1 MSYIKF
7 FKNDAKYYL
16 SSWSVIIY
24 VLLLILTYL
33 KIIPLDS
40 PINLAIYIVMW
51 IISIIG
57 FTIIYFFGHIIRK
70 RLKTDKSLRYIVLM
84 SKFLILL
91 SLLFIRPYKD
101 VKIDSTILLKTLL
114 IIIIYLVVYICYLK
128 LNNKSFM
135 YLYGI

>member
-16 SSWSVIIY
+16 SSWTVIIY
-24 VLLLILTYL
+24 ILLLILTYL
-33 KIIPLDS
+33 KLIPLNS
-40 PINLAIYIVMW
+40 PINLAIYILMW

-57 FTIIYFFGHIIRK
+57 FIIIYFYGHIIRK

-101 VKIDSTILLKTLL
+101 VNIDSTILLKTLL
-114 IIIIYLVVYICYLK
+114 IIIIYFGVYISYLK

>member
-7 FKNDAKYYL
+7 LKNDAKYYL
-16 SSWSVIIY
+16 SSWSVVIY
-24 VLLLILTYL
+24 ILLLILTYFKL
-33 KIIPLDS
+33 IPLNS

-57 FTIIYFFGHIIRK
+57 FIIIFFNGHIVRK
-70 RLKTDKSLRYIVLM
+70 RLNTKKSLRYIVLM

-91 SLLFIRPYKD
+91 SLLLIRPYKD

-114 IIIIYLVVYICYLK
+114 IIIIYFGVYISYLK

>member
-16 SSWSVIIY
+16 SSWSVVIY
-24 VLLLILTYL
+24 ILLLILTYL

-40 PINLAIYIVMW
+40 PINLAIYILMW
-51 IISIIG
+51 ISSIIG
-57 FTIIYFFGHIIRK
+57 FIIVYFYGHIVRK
-70 RLKTDKSLRYIVLM
+70 RLKTDKSLRYIVLI
-84 SKFLILL
+84 SKFLILI
-91 SLLFIRPYKD
+91 SLLLIRPYKD
-101 VKIDSTILLKTLL
+101 VKIDYTILLKTLL
-114 IIIIYLVVYICYLK
+114 IIGIYLSIYISYLK

>member
-7 FKNDAKYYL
+7 LKNDAKYYL
-16 SSWSVIIY
+16 SFWSVIIY
-24 VLLLILTYL
+24 ILLLILTYL

-40 PINLAIYIVMW
+40 PINLAIYIIMW

>member
-24 VLLLILTYL
+24 IIILILTYL

-57 FTIIYFFGHIIRK
+57 FIIIYFFGHIIRK
-70 RLKTDKSLRYIVLM
+70 RLKTDKSLRYIVLI

-91 SLLFIRPYKD
+91 SLLLIRPYKD

-114 IIIIYLVVYICYLK
+114 IIIIYLVIYICYLK